1 MAYDG
6 VHGYA
11 SDLRPIKRVARWA
24 MILAAIT
31 GVATLASALL
41 SANLS
46 AQANDFLDGRISED
60 AFLDANAFAPV
71 GQVLGAVPMF
81 AAGVLAMIWM
91 YRIATNVRALGR
103 RTTFAPV
110 FAIVGWFLPPF
121 LFVVPL
127 LVLRELWKA
136 SDPDTPPG
144 TDGWRQSGES
154 PLLYGWF
161 VLYGVIPTILTLITI
176 SQVLDATLSLDTD
189 AEAIA
194 EVASSSSPLT
204 LLLTGLISLAS
215 AVAWV
220 LLIKRWTDRHV
231 TATGED

>member
-1 MAYDG
+1 
-6 VHGYA
+6 
-11 SDLRPIKRVARWA
+11 
-24 MILAAIT
+24 MILAAVT
-31 GVATLASALL
+31 GIASLASAFL
-41 SANLS
+41 SASLS
-46 AQANDFLDGRISED
+46 AQANDFLDGRISEN

-71 GQVLGAVPMF
+71 AQVLGAVPML

-91 YRIATNVRALGR
+91 YRIAANARSLGR

-144 TDGWRQSGES
+144 AEGWRESGEN
-154 PLLYGWF
+154 PLLYVWF
-161 VLYGVIPTILTLITI
+161 VLYGVIPAVLTLITI
-176 SQVLDATLSLDTD
+176 SQVLDATLSLDDD

-194 EVASSSSPLT
+194 EVASSSSPAT
-204 LLLTGLISLAS
+204 LLLTGFISLVA

-220 LLIKRWTDRHV
+220 LLVKRWTDRHV
-231 TATGED
+231 ALTGER